1 MSGGIDIKL
10 ADRMSKLGTETAF
23 DVLVRARAL
32 EAEGKHII
40 HLQLGEP
47 DFDTPEH
54 IVDAAVNALRSGD
67 THYTPTAGIPALRQ
81 AIAEYTSQTR
91 GLEFAPENVVV
102 TPGGK
107 PIMFFVVLALAG
119 EGDEVVYPDP
129 GFPIYQSVVNFAGAT
144 PVPLTLKE
152 EEGFGFSP
160 EQIRSL
166 VNDKTKLVIIN
177 SPHNPTGGMISEESL
192 EELARLAVKHDFM
205 VMTDEIY
212 SRIAY
217 DYDSVP
223 KSISTYPGMKERTI
237 ILDGFS
243 KTFAM
248 TGWRLGYG
256 VMPTPLAQQ
265 ITRLAVNC
273 NSCTP
278 GFIQQA
284 GIAALTGPQEPVEA
298 MVEEFRRRRDV
309 VVNGLNEIPGIS
321 CIQPAGAFYVFPNVK
336 QLGKTS
342 DDVANDLMYEG
353 HVALVSGTSFGA
365 AGEGYIRISYANS
378 LENLQEALRRI
389 RETVER
395 VY

>member
-1 MSGGIDIKL
+1 MSGTADIRL

-32 EAEGKHII
+32 EAEGKHVI

-47 DFDTPEH
+47 DFDTPIH
-54 IVDAAVNALRSGD
+54 IVDAAVEALRAGD

-81 AIAEYTSQTR
+81 AIAEYISETR
-91 GLEFAPENVVV
+91 GVEYEAENVVV

-107 PIMFFVVLALAG
+107 PIMFFTILALAG
-119 EGDEVVYPDP
+119 PGDEVIYPDP
-129 GFPIYQSVVNFAGAT
+129 GFPIYESVVNFSGAT
-144 PVPLTLKE
+144 AVPLQLKE

-166 VNDKTKLVIIN
+166 VSDKTRLVIIN

-192 EELARLAVKHDFM
+192 EELARLAVEHDFM
-205 VMTDEIY
+205 VLADEIY

-217 DYDSVP
+217 DFDGVP
-223 KSISTYPGMKERTI
+223 RSITTYPGMKERTI

-256 VMPTPLAQQ
+256 AMPVALAEQV
-265 ITRLAVNC
+265 TRLAVNC

-284 GIAALTGPQEPVEA
+284 GIAALTGPQEPVEV
-298 MVEEFRRRRDV
+298 MVNEFRRRRDAV
-309 VVNGLNEIPGIS
+309 VTGLNEIPGIS
-321 CIQPAGAFYVFPNVK
+321 CIEPAGAFYVFPNITR
-336 QLGKTS
+336 LGRDS
-342 DDVANDLMYEG
+342 NSVANDLLYEG
-353 HVALVSGTSFGA
+353 HVALVSGTSFGR

-378 LENLQEALRRI
+378 LENLQEAMRRI
-389 RETVER
+389 KETVER
-395 VY
+395 LY